1 MVDIAGFVCYGQGCY
16 AQNKKER
23 LMSHKLGIEEVAILI
38 KPLGEGRIE
47 TCIYKSDENTMD
59 DEDLDVALNV
69 ALTMNALFELA
80 MDEESDLIT
89 ELRDKVQDKIDEI
102 IEGDYDDELDVAPS
116 YTSEGNILKINK
128 FTKTKGSC

>member
-1 MVDIAGFVCYGQGCY
+1 
-16 AQNKKER
+16 
-23 LMSHKLGIEEVAILI
+23 MSHKLGIEEVAILI

-80 MDEESDLIT
+80 MEEESDLIT